1 MDSIFVKI
9 EDKKSYYCTWDA
21 DSRKLIIQSG
31 GLEIKSHPGID
42 FFEAL
47 KKIKKFKESLI
58 EE

>member
-1 MDSIFVKI
+1 M
-9 EDKKSYYCTWDA
+9 
-21 DSRKLIIQSG
+21 IQSG
-31 GLEIKSHPGID
+31 GLEIKTHLGID